1 MSFPDHDI
9 EGSVAAGFE
18 PLGEA
23 FAEALAASHEHG
35 GALHV
40 RLDGNVVADLWG
52 GNAVYDG
59 DAPRRSGSRSGTR
72 RRPRSETKGVSP
84 RSSSDQRRA
93 IRADRLPWQSDT
105 PSVIF
110 SCTKGLVSI
119 LAGELVRE
127 GRLDLDA
134 PVSAYWPE
142 FDRHGK
148 GSMPVRWLFSH
159 RAGLPAVRQDLQLAD
174 LVDWGRIVE
183 VLAEEEP
190 LLPPGETHQ
199 YHALTFGWL
208 AGEIV
213 RRISGKHV
221 DQLFAERITQPLGVE
236 AWIGMPEHE
245 LGRVA
250 QLYSATPPP
259 DAVALPPDVDPELAA
274 LNERAMTL
282 GSAFPADL
290 APENAGFN
298 SDEVRRAVI
307 PGAGGIATASALATI
322 WSATVCDA
330 EKIRLL
336 NDEVIADMSRE
347 QSAGKPAVPFPG
359 PWQRWGTGFMLSSDA
374 RPFLTNASF
383 GHDGAGGQV
392 AFADPEYK
400 VGFAYLTNDLQR
412 TGDKRGV
419 LLVEVLRD
427 LLGTRE

>member
-1 MSFPDHDI
+1 
-9 EGSVAAGFE
+9 
-18 PLGEA
+18 
-23 FAEALAASHEHG
+23 
-35 GALHV
+35 LHV

-59 DAPRRSGSRSGTR
+59 
-72 RRPRSETKGVSP
+72 
-84 RSSSDQRRA
+84 
-93 IRADRLPWQSDT
+93 PWQSDT

-159 RAGLPAVRQDLQLAD
+159 RAGLPTVRQDLQLAD

-208 AGEIV
+208 VGEIV
-213 RRISGKHV
+213 RRISGKDV

-236 AWIGMPEHE
+236 AWIGMPDHE

-259 DAVALPPDVDPELAA
+259 DAVALPPDVDPEFAD

-347 QSAGKPAVPFPG
+347 QSAGKPAVPLPG
-359 PWQRWGTGFMLSSDA
+359 PWQRWGTGFMLSSEA

-412 TGDKRGV
+412 TGDQRGV
-419 LLVEVLRD
+419 MLVEVLRD
-427 LLGTRE
+427 LLGVPQPAYESADKLHV